1 MLSLRW
7 PNIYASG
14 LSVNSILSDIGPQTF
29 NALLYAVVPVVS
41 LFIKWNVGAFF
52 TTYKLQ
58 VSELSSF
65 CPCLKWFFLIVGI
78 CHKA

>member
-1 MLSLRW
+1 MLLSRW
-7 PNIYASG
+7 PNIYACG

-29 NALLYAVVPVVS
+29 NALLYAVVPVLSV
-41 LFIKWNVGAFF
+41 FIKWNVG
-52 TTYKLQ
+52 TTDKLQ